1 MVNAVLRLQFYGH
14 KTNCIAANKYKGYVM
29 QKDLNGITLLLVED
43 DDIDAMT
50 IQRSFKKQ
58 HISNP
63 VIRVYDGIEAL
74 ALLRGDKIARPLLI
88 ILDLQ
93 MPRMGG
99 IEFLTE
105 LRADKKLSDLVVF
118 VLTTS
123 KAKSDVLASYSE
135 HIAGY
140 FVKGEVGDKFLGLV
154 NMLENYFKIVHLTES

>member
-1 MVNAVLRLQFYGH
+1 LQN
-14 KTNCIAANKYKGYVM
+14 TNE
-29 QKDLNGITLLLVED
+29 ITLLLVED

-58 HISNP
+58 NITNP
-63 VIRVYDGIEAL
+63 VVRVYDGIEAL
-74 ALLRGDKIARPLLI
+74 TLLKNDEVAQPLVI

-99 IEFLTE
+99 IEFLKA
-105 LRADKKLSDLVVF
+105 LRADPKLSKLVVF

-123 KAKSDVLASYSE
+123 KAKSDILSSYGE

-140 FVKGEVGDKFLGLV
+140 FVKGQTGDKFSGLV
-154 NMLENYFKIVHLTES
+154 SMLENYFEIVHLTEE